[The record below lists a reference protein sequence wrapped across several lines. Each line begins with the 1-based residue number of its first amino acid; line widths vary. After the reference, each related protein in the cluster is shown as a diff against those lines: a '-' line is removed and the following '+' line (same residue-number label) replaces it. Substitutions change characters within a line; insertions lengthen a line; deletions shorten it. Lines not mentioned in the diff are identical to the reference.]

1 MRFRTLFAP
10 VFAALL
16 VSLPAAY
23 SQDTAPPPRK
33 SGGSSKSGDLKKYD
47 DVITKDAT
55 TLPGVFAVHRLDE
68 KVYFGT
74 LLATTAAS
82 LCLIAT
88 SVRHR
93 LRFRHGDKEWV
104 VLSGNRLAIMGL
116 GFLGLAISGAILL
129 VSDVLFGT
137 ATAAVA
143 TTTVAAMLVWLWFG
157 SPLLRQLRSD
167 E

>member
-1 MRFRTLFAP
+1 MTGGGAP
-10 VFAALL
+10 GRDETETERLDRNLEELYAGLRVA
-16 VSLPAAY
+16 
-23 SQDTAPPPRK
+23 
-33 SGGSSKSGDLKKYD
+33 
-47 DVITKDAT
+47 
-55 TLPGVFAVHRLDE
+55 LPGVQVLFAFLLVLPFQQQFDTISAFDE

-93 LRFRHGDKEWV
+93 LRFRRGDKEWV
-104 VLSGNRLAIMGL
+104 VLSGNRLAITGL

-129 VSDVLFGT
+129 VSDVLFGV

-143 TTTVAAMLVWLWFG
+143 TASVAGLLIWLWFA
-157 SPLLRQLRSD
+157 SPLLRDLR
-167 E
+167 